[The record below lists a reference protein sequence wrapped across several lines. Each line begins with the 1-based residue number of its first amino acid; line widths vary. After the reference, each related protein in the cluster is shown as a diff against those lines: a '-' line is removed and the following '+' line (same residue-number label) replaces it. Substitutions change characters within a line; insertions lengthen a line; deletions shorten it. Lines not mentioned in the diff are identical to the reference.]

1 MSEWFAYDQ
10 RWPLPDHWQQ
20 TARLCRIVM
29 ASSGN
34 YKKHDIPDESAFIPT
49 ARRPVQGEQEMIAE
63 FKKLQGL

>member
-1 MSEWFAYDQ
+1 
-10 RWPLPDHWQQ
+10 
-20 TARLCRIVM
+20 M